1 MAVVSAVMGNAYV
14 LFKKNLNTVIEPP
27 QLWQQGQKRLAVN
40 AWHYLQNG
48 IKSPHLQVESMG
60 TRLRNWSDVSD
71 RKSSFNFSLLLWW
84 KLFFSSLYSL
94 LKRFVLSM
102 CKQMVLEFQ
111 ACQCSHNGSAGLFV
125 HLFGK
130 QFFPPGLIK
139 IKAAAQSYQAG
150 VSPRGRFLCTSS
162 LHVSREA
169 EHIWRLGVLSIVFRT
184 WLVSD

>member
-48 IKSPHLQVESMG
+48 IKPPHLQAESMG

-111 ACQCSHNGSAGLFV
+111 ACQCSHNAWQCRIVSPSVWKTVFPSW
-125 HLFGK
+125 FDQK
-130 QFFPPGLIK
+130 QSSSTELPGWSFTQGEVSLYFFP
-139 IKAAAQSYQAG
+139 ACFS
-150 VSPRGRFLCTSS
+150 
-162 LHVSREA
+162 
-169 EHIWRLGVLSIVFRT
+169 
-184 WLVSD
+184 